1 MPMPSYA
8 SVALHYGFC
17 SWLLHLQFEDKR
29 SWLICL
35 LHVSV
40 ASGPGLAEPAC
51 WNAFSFIPST
61 AAKSLLNKKT
71 DGVKVRG
78 LSQRRKCLVTCISLL
93 ERSVSE
99 TLLQKWLCIL
109 HLNIIIH
116 GQSLLAVG
124 TDCSFRIFKVRASL
138 LFLWHSCL
146 HWITVENIF
155 LAYLSAFAG
164 VSFMNPDS
172 SQCRA
177 PTCSTLVCVFGAWYE
192 ISIWCKRECAHASSH
207 IFMYIQYHE
216 MGSTDNCYALIGDR
230 SFAWVQAR
238 RPTQL

>member
-1 MPMPSYA
+1 MLKKSYA

-17 SWLLHLQFEDKR
+17 SWLLHLKFEDKR

-40 ASGPGLAEPAC
+40 ASGPGPAEAAC

-78 LSQRRKCLVTCISLL
+78 LSQRRKCLATCISLL

-99 TLLQKWLCIL
+99 TLFAKMTVCIL
-109 HLNIIIH
+109 HFNIIIH

-124 TDCSFRIFKVRASL
+124 IDCWFRICMVRASL

-146 HWITVENIF
+146 CYIAVDPF
-155 LAYLSAFAG
+155 LMSHLSDFAG
-164 VSFMNPDS
+164 VAFMNHGS
-172 SQCRA
+172 SQWRA
-177 PTCSTLVCVFGAWYE
+177 LTCSTLTCVFAAWYE
-192 ISIWCKRECAHASSH
+192 ISTWCRRGTCTC
-207 IFMYIQYHE
+207 YICIYFC
-216 MGSTDNCYALIGDR
+216 TYNIKN
-230 SFAWVQAR
+230 
-238 RPTQL
+238 

>member
-1 MPMPSYA
+1 MPSL
-8 SVALHYGFC
+8 SFPPQQPRVCSTRRQTALRWEAFHSEGNAW
-17 SWLLHLQFEDKR
+17 S
-29 SWLICL
+29 
-35 LHVSV
+35 
-40 ASGPGLAEPAC
+40 LALAC
-51 WNAFSFIPST
+51 WNVP
-61 AAKSLLNKKT
+61 
-71 DGVKVRG
+71 
-78 LSQRRKCLVTCISLL
+78 CLRPFCK
-93 ERSVSE
+93 
-99 TLLQKWLCIL
+99 KWLCIL

-192 ISIWCKRECAHASSH
+192 ISIWCKRKCAHASSH
-207 IFMYIQYHE
+207 IFMYIQYHK
-216 MGSTDNCYALIGDR
+216 MGSTDNFYALIGDR
-230 SFAWVQAR
+230 SFAWVQAK